1 MGDNDNRD
9 PLFDYLGGVP
19 RKLGWRHIVSRKF
32 VGVLWNRTWYLLQR
46 PFIFYGDTPVEP
58 KPLPEPQ
65 NALTVM
71 EEHLDLA
78 KSLESSASRRREVLE
93 QKADRTLGVL
103 VFLAPLFVS
112 VVTYVSRE
120 PGQAGVSVV
129 VLFSL
134 TGAGLI
140 AGFVAAFRAV
150 GIRYSQK
157 LGIKAVFDPTNREW
171 LDLPRQKYAR
181 GLIWCAAW
189 NEAIN
194 DHVADFVRSARFYT
208 IAGMFFLIAA
218 SLPILLN
225 QIHSPQTSKHQLV
238 CSTVPATKSQELIPK

>member
-9 PLFDYLGGVP
+9 PLFDYLGEVP
-19 RKLGWRHIVSRKF
+19 RKLSWRRIASRKF
-32 VGVLWNRTWYLLQR
+32 VGVLWRRTWYLLQR
-46 PFIFYGDTPVEP
+46 PFISYEDSPVEP

-65 NALTVM
+65 KGLAVM

-78 KSLESSASRRREVLE
+78 KSLESSAGRRREILE

-120 PGQAGVSVV
+120 PDQAGISVM
-129 VLFSL
+129 VLFLL
-134 TGAGLI
+134 TGVCLI

-150 GIRYSQK
+150 GVRYSQK
-157 LGIKAVFDPTNREW
+157 LGIKAIFDPTKKEW

-181 GLIWCAAW
+181 GLIWCASW
-189 NEAIN
+189 NDAIN

-208 IAGMFFLIAA
+208 IAGMFFLVIA

-225 QIHSPQTSKHQLV
+225 QIHSPHTSKYQLV
-238 CSTVPATKSQELIPK
+238 CSTVPATTSQE